1 MKCNYC
7 QKDVDSSNT
16 NCPVCG
22 TELRSGTTSP
32 VKPELS
38 NEEKA
43 AKKVVNHITLIV
55 IFVLVAIWMVWLSNS
70 YIAEYRAKK
79 QLELLDGR

>member
-43 AKKVVNHITLIV
+43 AKKVVFQHQTSV
-55 IFVLVAIWMVWLSNS
+55 FVLLLLVLL
-70 YIAEYRAKK
+70 
-79 QLELLDGR
+79 QLLLLLLL